1 MDKKELMGGGVLLC
15 RDTSLEA
22 KVEALYKE
30 LDNFL
35 SRLYEIE
42 NDEERN
48 KQIKRA
54 KLYVDW
60 LNEKTIFIKNEKEFT
75 GKHIQELKRG
85 NVILIKLGF
94 NIGEELGG
102 PRPAIVLRDSKAGHK
117 KVLVLPITSK
127 KPLDYTNPI
136 YVKIGFIK
144 GLTGGI
150 HWANVL
156 NVSNLSKQRI
166 QIPPDPKMVDSG
178 ALNRI
183 SAAIKAQ
190 IALR

>member
-1 MDKKELMGGGVLLC
+1 LLC
-15 RDTSLEA
+15 RDASLEI

-35 SRLYEIE
+35 NRIYEIE
-42 NDEERN
+42 NEEERN
-48 KQIKRA
+48 KQIKKA
-54 KLYVDW
+54 KLYIDW
-60 LNEKTIFIKNEKEFT
+60 LNEKTSFIRNEKEFT
-75 GKHIQELKRG
+75 GEHIPELKRG
-85 NVILIKLGF
+85 DVILIKLGF

-102 PRPAIVLRDSKAGHK
+102 SRPAIVLRDSKLSHK
-117 KVLVLPITSK
+117 RVLVLPITSK
-127 KPLDYTNPI
+127 KPPDITNPL
-136 YVKIGFIK
+136 YVKIGLIK
-144 GLTGGI
+144 GLIGGI
-150 HWANVL
+150 HWANIL

-166 QIPPDPKMVDSG
+166 QIPPNPKMVDSG